1 MTRAFTRSVIGCL
14 GAVLLLSPAPR
25 LGAQGATPGAR
36 GEITGRVIER
46 VSRNPVP
53 RASLIVESTGATVP
67 TDSAGRFELRG
78 LVPGSYPI
86 RVRAMGYS
94 TVSRTLLVPAGDGVP
109 QLFELEAI
117 ELAPVIT
124 RERENQLTRRY
135 AEFEARRQNGKG
147 HFLTREEIDATHL
160 TTVTDLLGLVPGI
173 TRVCDSEG
181 CIPRFSRAFRHC
193 APQVFVDGRE
203 QAFFGWKIAT
213 QDIYG
218 MEIYNG
224 LATTPPEYLT
234 ERAQC
239 GTVVIWTRAAP

>member
-1 MTRAFTRSVIGCL
+1 M
-14 GAVLLLSPAPR
+14 GALLLACAPR
-25 LGAQGATPGAR
+25 LSAQGTAPGAR
-36 GEITGRVIER
+36 GSITGRVIER
-46 VSRNPVP
+46 ESRNPIGH
-53 RASLIVESTGATVP
+53 ASLIVESTGATVP
-67 TDSAGRFELRG
+67 TDSAGRFELHG

-86 RVRAMGYS
+86 RVRALGYS
-94 TVSRTLLVPAGDGVP
+94 AVSRTLLVVAGDPVP
-109 QLFELEAI
+109 QLFEMEVV
-117 ELAPVIT
+117 ELAPVMT

-135 AEFEARRQNGKG
+135 AEFESRRANGKG
-147 HFLTREEIDATHL
+147 HFLTRGEIEATHL

-203 QAFFGWKIAT
+203 QEFFGWKIAT

-218 MEIYNG
+218 IEIYNG

-234 ERAQC
+234 EHAQC